1 MTEDIRRALE
11 FDRVVDITTIG
22 RKTGQPRRIETWFHN
37 VEGAVYITGTPGRR
51 SWLANLL
58 ANPDFTFHLKEST
71 TADLPATATE
81 VVDAEER
88 QRVLAEITR
97 RVGAADRLDAWV
109 EGSPL
114 VAIQFAG

>member
-22 RKTGQPRRIETWFHN
+22 RKTGQPRRIEMWFHN

-88 QRVLAEITR
+88 QRVLAEITH